1 MLLPC
6 PFCGNNLN
14 EQDILDTVYPAN
26 RERTLYQV
34 VCNCCSAT
42 MLGETYDDAISKW
55 NTRI

>member
-1 MLLPC
+1 MLLHC
-6 PFCGNNLN
+6 PFCGNDLN

-34 VCNCCSAT
+34 VCACTAT